1 MASKELPKKV
11 GKVLLFII
19 LNLFFT
25 SLIIWVAYTNR
36 TQIKKWMDHDT
47 PFSKEDKVILYDIF
61 SSPLIDEEADLVN
74 PPVKNSD
81 DLVNY
86 IYKSTL
92 PDTMDLVR
100 MFDSCRVVSAEKFRS
115 RILKIRFI
123 LYKDTLD
130 CYAHFSKISPSGKE
144 SHTAVLHMS
153 GSGDNRSIKVANRLM
168 DKEDPTEQAEQIQAD
183 IYFPVYP
190 AGGVRAIHDGVK
202 MLDIKKISS
211 YTVSIGRSFAL
222 RYFADVFAIEKYLR
236 NRYRSLHAWGHSRGG
251 SVAAIAGS
259 IFLPDTMIISSG
271 YSVASNKFFRLGADQ
286 AWWPHSSVYWD
297 KDAMKARLKNR
308 KTICYF
314 LFGKQEVDDMYGLE
328 SKYLYT
334 ENFFK
339 DCPNVKVMYADSK
352 HIWFRNEIT
361 EILKR
366 K

>member
-61 SSPLIDEEADLVN
+61 SSPLIEEVTDLVN
-74 PPVKNSD
+74 PPVKSSD
-81 DLVNY
+81 ELVSY
-86 IYKSTL
+86 ITKSSL
-92 PDTMDLVR
+92 PDTMDLLK

-115 RILKIRFI
+115 RILKIRYV

-130 CYAHFSKISPSGKE
+130 CYTHFSKISPSGKE

-153 GSGDNRSIKVANRLM
+153 GSGDNRSLKVANRLM
-168 DKEDPTEQAEQIQAD
+168 DKEDPTEQAEQIHAD
-183 IYFPVYP
+183 IYFPVFP
-190 AGGVRAIHDGVK
+190 AGGVRAIHDGVM

-236 NRYRSLHAWGHSRGG
+236 SLYSGLQAWGHSRGG

-259 IFLPDTMIISSG
+259 IFLPDTIIVSSG
-271 YSVASNKFFRLGADQ
+271 YSVASTKFFRLGADQ
-286 AWWPHSSVYWD
+286 AWWPGSAKYWD
-297 KDAMKARLKNR
+297 KDAMKERLKNK

-328 SKYLYT
+328 TKYFYT

-339 DCPNVKVMYADSK
+339 DCPNVKVRYSDNN
-352 HIWFRNEIT
+352 HVWFRKEIT
-361 EILKR
+361 EILAGK
-366 K
+366 

>member
-1 MASKELPKKV
+1 MATKEMYKKA
-11 GKVLLFII
+11 GKVLFFII

-25 SLIIWVAYTNR
+25 SLIIWVAYNNR
-36 TQIKKWMDHDT
+36 TRIKKWMDHDT

-61 SSPLIDEEADLVN
+61 SSPLIDNEGDLVY
-74 PPVKNSD
+74 PPVKTSD
-81 DLVNY
+81 EVVGD
-86 IYKSTL
+86 IYKATL
-92 PDTMDLVR
+92 PDTLDLLKI
-100 MFDSCRVVSAEKFRS
+100 FDTCRVLSAEKYRS
-115 RILKIRFI
+115 RILKIKYV

-130 CYAHFSKISPSGKE
+130 CYTYFRKINASGKE
-144 SHTAVLHMS
+144 THTAVLHMS
-153 GSGDNRSIKVANRLM
+153 GSGDNRSGKVADRLL
-168 DKEDPTEQAEQIQAD
+168 DKEDPTEQAELIHAD

-190 AGGVRAIHDGVK
+190 AGGIRAIHDGVK

-211 YTVSIGRSFAL
+211 YTVSIGRSFSL

-236 NRYRSLHAWGHSRGG
+236 TRYSCLHAWGHSRGS

-286 AWWPHSSVYWD
+286 AWWPRSSFYWD
-297 KDAMKARLKNR
+297 KDAMKARLKKK

-314 LFGKQEVDDMYGLE
+314 LFGKQEIDDMYGLE
-328 SKYLYT
+328 TKYFYT

-339 DCPNVKVMYADSK
+339 DCPNVKVSYSDNK
-352 HIWFRNEIT
+352 HIWFRNEIN
-361 EILKR
+361 EILKG